1 MSNVLN
7 VAAPQ
12 VANRIEVEPARNAL
26 QTTAEMSHSLAPSA
40 INVVMLGPAL
50 DVMGGIASVERLI
63 VAGVPAHVRVQ
74 HIPTMRD
81 GGGLTKAWVFAA
93 SVLRFNRQLRQMP
106 DVVHVH
112 FASGAS
118 SKRKMILAA
127 LAQRRGARVILHAH
141 GGYYR
146 NYWDRIGAREKALAS
161 QVFRNV
167 SALIVLGESWRDF
180 FACIGVPRSKI
191 VVLPN
196 PVSLPSSVPVRHA
209 NSKVRAVYLGLMS
222 QTKGTFDLVEAVE
235 RLPRPMRD
243 RLHLVIA
250 GNGEIA
256 AIRKKVEERG
266 LRACIEVR
274 GWQTAQQRDDLLAQ
288 SEIFVLPSYF
298 EGLPMAMLE
307 AMAWGLA
314 PVCTPV
320 GSVGDVIASEVNG
333 LLVRPGDIDALAAS
347 LSRLIED
354 STTRARIAARA
365 RLSVEP
371 LSLDRYVS
379 KLTAVYAAVAANRPL
394 TEIV

>member
-1 MSNVLN
+1 M
-7 VAAPQ
+7 
-12 VANRIEVEPARNAL
+12 
-26 QTTAEMSHSLAPSA
+26 QTTTETSHSLPAGA

-63 VAGVPAHVRVQ
+63 CTGVPDHIRVQ

-93 SVLRFNRQLRQMP
+93 SVLRFNRQLRRTP
-106 DVVHVH
+106 DVVHLH

-127 LAQRRGARVILHAH
+127 LAQRRGARVVLHAH

-146 NYWDRIGAREKALAS
+146 NYWERIGAREKALAS

-180 FACIGVPRSKI
+180 FASIGVPRSRI

-196 PVSLPSSVPVRHA
+196 PVSLPSKIPVRGGDA
-209 NSKVRAVYLGLMS
+209 KVRAVYLGLMTR
-222 QTKGTFDLVEAVE
+222 TKGTFDLVDAVG
-235 RLPRPMRD
+235 RLPRSIRD

-256 AIRKKVEERG
+256 AIRKMVEERG
-266 LRACIEVR
+266 LRSCIEVR
-274 GWQTAQQRDDLLAQ
+274 GWQTAQQRDELLAQ
-288 SEIFVLPSYF
+288 SEVFVLPSYF

-307 AMAWGLA
+307 AMAWGLV

-320 GSVGDVIASEVNG
+320 GSVGDVIASEENG
-333 LLVRPGDIDALAAS
+333 LLVRPGEIDALAVA
-347 LSRLIED
+347 LSRLVED
-354 STTRARIAARA
+354 ATTRARLAERA

-371 LSLDRYVS
+371 LSLDRYIA
-379 KLTAVYAAVAANRPL
+379 KLTDVYAAVAANRPVA
-394 TEIV
+394 EIL